1 MKYIIIL
8 MVLISSCTDQI
19 EDVSYI
25 SVQGDT
31 IYDPVVIAENAVY
44 CYGGYRFKVSVS
56 GELPSGESV
65 KFILISD
72 ELSGTEQI
80 SIHEYETGLSSS
92 LCGDS
97 GVIVPYYNAVDN
109 NYSNIGVETFD
120 LIGNVGMECLQSVG
134 NEWKPIDADL
144 VINLVNIKIPRI

>member
-1 MKYIIIL
+1 MKYIIVL

-44 CYGGYRFKVSVS
+44 CYGGYRFKVSVF

-72 ELSGTEQI
+72 ELSRSEQI

-109 NYSNIGVETFD
+109 NYSNIGAETFD

-144 VINLVNIKIPRI
+144 VINLVKIKVPRI